1 MPINHHPDKKNIL
14 DFQFFKLRK
23 KAELQEVI
31 LKNNENNSIPPLWAP
46 KSIEELEYSK
56 RVKNI
61 KESVQRINNLISELK
76 QISTN
81 PNK

>member
-1 MPINHHPDKKNIL
+1 MPVNEQNDKKNIL

-23 KAELQEVI
+23 KTKFQEAI
-31 LKNNENNSIPPLWAP
+31 RINTKNNSALPL
-46 KSIEELEYSK
+46 EELKSVEDLEFST

-76 QISTN
+76 QISSN
-81 PNK
+81 QNK

>member
-1 MPINHHPDKKNIL
+1 MPINHHNDKSNIL

-23 KAELQEVI
+23 KTKHQVDI
-31 LKNNENNSIPPLWAP
+31 LINNENNSIPPLWEP

-61 KESVQRINNLISELK
+61 KESVHRINNLILELK
-76 QISTN
+76 QISSN